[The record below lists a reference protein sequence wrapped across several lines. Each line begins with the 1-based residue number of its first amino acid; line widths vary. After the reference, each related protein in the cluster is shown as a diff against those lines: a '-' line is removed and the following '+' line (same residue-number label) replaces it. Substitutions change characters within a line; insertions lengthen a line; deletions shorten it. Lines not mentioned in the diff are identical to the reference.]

1 MRRGSL
7 RSSLSHCKFPHLKN
21 GEIHFSH
28 RWEQARLISL
38 KYPICWR
45 ERGGERGRET
55 EGRRKK
61 KKKTNKGEPNKTVL
75 LSWNNLFPLQWWYV
89 VRVCVCVCGSDGS
102 EIWTDR
108 LPLLED
114 AEKEREKHYTFLEE
128 RKRKARRESRHET
141 ADVGWSCKSSGLIQ
155 KIRSCVFHI
164 QHQWF
169 FLKKFLISAY
179 VTWYKIR

>member
-1 MRRGSL
+1 MGTG
-7 RSSLSHCKFPHLKN
+7 KADFIKIPHLL
-21 GEIHFSH
+21 E
-28 RWEQARLISL
+28 
-38 KYPICWR
+38 
-45 ERGGERGRET
+45 GERGWEREGDRGK
-55 EGRRKK
+55 EEKK
-61 KKKTNKGEPNKTVL
+61 KKRQTRVNQTKQFSCPGIIC
-75 LSWNNLFPLQWWYV
+75 FPSNDGMWCV
-89 VRVCVCVCGSDGS
+89 CVCVCVCGSDGS

-128 RKRKARRESRHET
+128 RKRKARRELRHET

-169 FLKKFLISAY
+169 FFLKFLISAY